1 MLCLKLPGSMLCTIV
16 LLSFYLSSTVDS
28 DVDLIDVG
36 SGGGVSGGRGQG
48 VSPQSPGSTQSP
60 HGVISSHQ
68 PIVHF
73 EASVSVRAR
82 SPSYDYDVDLLP
94 KELQTPKM

>member
-1 MLCLKLPGSMLCTIV
+1 ML
-16 LLSFYLSSTVDS
+16 FHSSLADS
-28 DVDLIDVG
+28 DVELIDVG
-36 SGGGVSGGRGQG
+36 IGTGKKESGQQDSLPSQHSSAQTRSIVN
-48 VSPQSPGSTQSP
+48 
-60 HGVISSHQ
+60 SHQ

-82 SPSYDYDVDLLP
+82 SPSYDYDADILP

>member
-1 MLCLKLPGSMLCTIV
+1 MVLIIIV
-16 LLSFYLSSTVDS
+16 LSSLVDS
-28 DVDLIDVG
+28 DVDLIDV
-36 SGGGVSGGRGQG
+36 SNGGGMSDGRGQG
-48 VSPQSPGSTQSP
+48 GSPQSPDSTHSP
-60 HGVISSHQ
+60 PRVVSSHQ

>member
-1 MLCLKLPGSMLCTIV
+1 MYYSNLSWFCLST
-16 LLSFYLSSTVDS
+16 TVDS
-28 DVDLIDVG
+28 DVDLIDV
-36 SGGGVSGGRGQG
+36 SNGGGVSESRGQG
-48 VSPQSPGSTQSP
+48 VSPRSPGSTQSP
-60 HGVISSHQ
+60 HGIISSHQ

-94 KELQTPKM
+94 KEVQTPKM